1 MNCSRHPVK
10 PLPLGGGKAPRRTSR
25 LALIALCCL
34 SLGPAPAR
42 ETGISKQPRQLVLT
56 DHRAPTTDHR
66 PLFPVHQPL
75 FDPAVQ
81 PCQALG
87 PAAPHPICGV
97 DCVGCNN
104 CGECGWDAMGP
115 LPWQQYGQGEYV
127 GHDRLP
133 HVPEYRLRV
142 DDEMNFVYRVTRNE
156 TTRPYELNVGDRILV
171 ESFTDPNLNTKELV
185 IQPDGTITLRLLG
198 QVKATRRTV
207 TELRDEL
214 EEQFKKYY
222 NVPAI
227 TVTPVQVNT
236 KLEDLRATVD
246 ARFGFGGQS
255 RAARIVPDGTV
266 ALPMIGSVMIQGLT
280 LDEAAR
286 EINERYA
293 DQVEGIEVTP
303 VLVTRAPRYV
313 FVLGEVRLPGRF
325 TLEGPTTVMQSI
337 ALAGGWIHGGNLRQV
352 VVFRRGDDWRLMA
365 TRLDIRGA
373 LYGHRPCPADEIWL
387 SDADVV
393 VVPKSPIRVLD
404 DWINLV
410 FTQGL
415 YGVAPF
421 NMNVSY
427 NFGAFGTLG
436 P

>member
-1 MNCSRHPVK
+1 
-10 PLPLGGGKAPRRTSR
+10 
-25 LALIALCCL
+25 
-34 SLGPAPAR
+34 
-42 ETGISKQPRQLVLT
+42 
-56 DHRAPTTDHR
+56 
-66 PLFPVHQPL
+66 
-75 FDPAVQ
+75 
-81 PCQALG
+81 
-87 PAAPHPICGV
+87 
-97 DCVGCNN
+97 
-104 CGECGWDAMGP
+104 MGP
-115 LPWQQYGQGEYV
+115 VPWQLYGQGEYV

-207 TELRDEL
+207 AELRDEL

-293 DQVEGIEVTP
+293 AEVEGIEVTP

-325 TLEGPTTVMQSI
+325 TLEGPTTAMQSI
-337 ALAGGWIHGGNLRQV
+337 ALAGGWIAGGNLRQV
-352 VVFRRGDDWRLMA
+352 VIFRRADDWRLMA
-365 TRLDIRGA
+365 TKLDIRGA

-393 VVPKSPIRVLD
+393 VVPKAPIRVLD

-410 FTQGL
+410 FTQGV

-427 NFGAFGTLG
+427 NFGTFGTLQ